1 MSKPHARAQ
10 KSNTTPALPGQSKI
24 MFYTEG
30 NPAAL
35 LVITKA
41 GKPSESTMDF
51 PKAEAALEW
60 CRQHGANLYYMSVN
74 LSHQ

>member
-1 MSKPHARAQ
+1 
-10 KSNTTPALPGQSKI
+10 